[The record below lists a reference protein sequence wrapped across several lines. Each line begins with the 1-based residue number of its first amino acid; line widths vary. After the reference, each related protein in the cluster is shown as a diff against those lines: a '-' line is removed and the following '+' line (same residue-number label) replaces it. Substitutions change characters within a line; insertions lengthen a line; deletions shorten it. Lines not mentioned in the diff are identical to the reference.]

1 MSTKRT
7 IINAD
12 EELVI
17 KGKLTIEGNVTQ
29 IETTQQVTNL
39 EGNVFTINSDGSN
52 TSAVLALNSNGT
64 VATFT
69 FDSSNGSIV
78 INRPVNFGTSNI
90 TAPNFIGNVTGNV
103 TGYVSSIA
111 NHTTSGLTEGT
122 NLYYTVARANT
133 AIQNYLSVTDAGGDG
148 SLSLSANSTQLVI
161 TYTGPSATE
170 VRAHFSA
177 TDGIEY
183 SNTTGVINLA
193 SSTAGN
199 GLTYASGVL
208 AVGAGDG
215 VTVNADNVAV
225 DSSVVRTSGNQSIAG
240 DKTFTGTT
248 YITGNIEPTAGNTY
262 NLGSWANHFDYVF
275 ANVLHAEY
283 LDLEDANISDIHNTF
298 YVNTNGALSYTH
310 NANGAYYSV
319 SAGDGIT
326 TASNTVAV
334 DNTVVRTS
342 GIQNIGGAKTFTN
355 DVVVQGNLDVTGNI
369 NSLTQTDL
377 FVTDTK
383 ITLANGSVSNV
394 DAYIYVEGNYANK
407 PNIKWDQASNSWK
420 FSNNGTTEF
429 SIPTSTTDLA
439 EGSNL
444 YYTSSRVNTAIDA
457 YIIGGSGL
465 TYSSGTIAVGAGDGI
480 TVNADNVAVDS
491 SVVRTT
497 SNQSIAGVKTF
508 TGELVVPSITS
519 GTANNSIYVNPSS
532 NSCFIIIN
540 GNPVQLTADSDVGQ
554 VEDVGSTGID
564 IYAGFRNVPV
574 DNVNVVYHGIRSLN
588 GGTYTTASVAS
599 NVITVDGNITAIKE
613 SLSTANVSGYG
624 GISYSSANGVFS
636 YFGVTDAQIRGLL
649 SGSGLISYNTSTGEI
664 TTSADNY
671 GGWTVQTD
679 SGTGAAE
686 SITSGENLQIVGGTN
701 ITVTNAGNV
710 ITITNDNVADIESV
724 SAGSGLSGGG
734 NNGNVTLDVGAGDGI
749 VVNADNVAVNVTY
762 IRSQFSAGGDLS
774 YNATTGVF
782 SFTNDLGD
790 IESVSAGDGLT
801 GGGASGNVT
810 LNIGAGTGITV
821 NADNIAVNMSAF
833 STTDLAEGANLY
845 YTSTRANSAMDAY
858 LVGGNGLTYSS
869 GTFSVGAGDGITVNA
884 DNVALTSGIVTTGAK
899 TYGTASQ
906 VPAITVDTYGR
917 VTSVSN
923 TSISITASQVSDF
936 NTAANTA
943 IDNRIIGGSG
953 LTYSSGTL
961 AVGAGSYIT
970 VAADSVSVDASTTNT
985 ANKVVARDGAGNV
998 YANYFV
1004 GTATAAQYADLAENY
1019 LADGDYLPGTVLV
1032 FGGNAEVT
1040 ASVSYESTR
1049 VAGVVTTQPA
1059 HVMNSHLTGQNVAC
1073 IALRGRV
1080 PVKVKGVVRKGDVL
1094 VSAGEGHIGYAVAA
1108 LDPRGVPAAAIVGKA
1123 ITDKLDAGPGVVE
1136 ALI

>member
-12 EELVI
+12 EELII

-52 TSAVLALNSNGT
+52 TSAILALNSNGT
-64 VATFT
+64 VASFT
-69 FDSSNGSIV
+69 FDSANGSIV
-78 INRPVNFGTSNI
+78 VNKPFNLGSQNI
-90 TAPNFIGNVTGNV
+90 TTTGNI
-103 TGYVSSIA
+103 TGAYIFGDG
-111 NHTTSGLTEGT
+111 SGLTGLTTSIVTEGT
-122 NLYYTVARANT
+122 RLYFTAARARGN
-133 AIQNYLSVTDAGGDG
+133 ISVTDNGGDG
-148 SLSLSANSTQLVI
+148 SLSYDSGTGVI
-161 TYTGPSATE
+161 TYTGPSSSE

-177 TDGIEY
+177 TDGVEY
-183 SNTTGVINLA
+183 SNSTGVINLA

-199 GLTYASGVL
+199 GLTYANGVL
-208 AVGAGDG
+208 AIGAGDG

-240 DKTFTGTT
+240 NKTFTGTT
-248 YITGNIEPTAGNTY
+248 YVTGNIEPTAANTY

-319 SAGDGIT
+319 AAGDGIT

-334 DNTVVRTS
+334 DNTVVRTT
-342 GIQNIGGAKTFTN
+342 GTQNIGGAKTFTN

-394 DAYIYVEGNYANK
+394 DAFIYVEGNYTNK
-407 PNIKWDQASNSWK
+407 PHIKWDQASNSWK
-420 FSNNGTTEF
+420 FSNNGTTQF

-439 EGSNL
+439 EGTNL
-444 YYTSSRVNTAIDA
+444 YYTSGRVNSAIDA
-457 YIIGGSGL
+457 YIIGGNGL
-465 TYSSGTIAVGAGDGI
+465 TYSTGTIAVGAGSGI

-497 SNQSIAGVKTF
+497 SNQSIAGIKTF

-519 GTANNSIYVNPSS
+519 ATANNSIYVNPTA
-532 NSCFIIIN
+532 NSCYIIIN

-554 VEDVGSTGID
+554 VEDVGSTGVD
-564 IYAGFRNVPV
+564 IYAGFRNVPI
-574 DNVNVVYHGIRSLN
+574 DNVNVVYHGIRSLDA
-588 GGTYTTASVAS
+588 GTYTTASVAS
-599 NVITVDGNITAIKE
+599 NVITIDGNISAIRG

-636 YFGVTDAQIRGLL
+636 YFGVTDAQIRGLF
-649 SGSGLISYNTSTGEI
+649 SASGLLSYNASIGAF
-664 TTSADNY
+664 TTTADNY
-671 GGWTVQTD
+671 GSWIVQTD
-679 SGTGAAE
+679 SGSGAAE
-686 SITSGENLQIVGGTN
+686 SITSGEKLTIQSGTG
-701 ITVTNAGNV
+701 ISVTNTGNV
-710 ITITNDNVADIESV
+710 ITITNSNTADITGV
-724 SAGSGLSGGG
+724 SAGDGLTGGG
-734 NNGNVTLDVGAGDGI
+734 NSGDVTLNVAAGDGI
-749 VVNADNVAVNVTY
+749 TVNADNVAVNVAY
-762 IRSQFSAGGDLS
+762 VRNQFSAAGDLS

-782 SFTNDLGD
+782 SFTNDVGD
-790 IESVSAGDGLT
+790 IESVTAGDGLT
-801 GGGASGNVT
+801 GGGVSGNVT
-810 LNIGAGTGITV
+810 LNVGAGLGITV
-821 NADNIAVNMSAF
+821 NADNIAVNMGAF
-833 STTDLAEGANLY
+833 STTNLAEGANLY
-845 YTSTRANSAMDAY
+845 YTTARANSAMNAY
-858 LVGGNGLTYSS
+858 LVGGAGLTYSS
-869 GTFSVGAGDGITVNA
+869 GTFAVGAGDGITVNA

-899 TYGTASQ
+899 TYGSASQ

-936 NTAANTA
+936 TSAANTA
-943 IDNRIIGGSG
+943 IDNRIVGGSG
-953 LTYSSGTL
+953 LVYSAGTL
-961 AVGAGSYIT
+961 EVGAGSYILVGANDVSVNASTTATANT
-970 VAADSVSVDASTTNT
+970 VAARDSSGNIT
-985 ANKVVARDGAGNV
+985 ANV
-998 YANYFV
+998 FV
-1004 GTATAAQYADLAENY
+1004 GTATSARYADLAENY

-1040 ASVSYESTR
+1040 ASISYESTR

-1080 PVKVKGVVRKGDVL
+1080 PVKVKGIVRKGDVL

-1108 LDPRGVPAAAIVGKA
+1108 LDPRSVPAAAIVGKA
-1123 ITDKLDAGPGVVE
+1123 IGDKLDAGPGVVE